1 MYTSTIHL
9 PALSAGGLCFVE
21 GVSMTRK
28 ALVLLMMAAVI
39 AFVAWVVDA
48 TFTPAQLVF
57 VAVLGMLATVPLAFV
72 ARRRM
77 DREPSI
83 ERARDVVTWFHFAFG
98 ALVASALVA
107 ATRYTLTTGVLHLPV
122 PPWMG
127 MVIMVVSSAVVLLV
141 MANLALKGR
150 GAPFAVALT
159 RLVAVEWFYAWTRNP
174 MVLAGTVGLVGL
186 GLYLG
191 SGLFLLY
198 IVLLVI
204 PAFII
209 FLTLVEERELEIRF
223 GQPYLD
229 YKARTPPFFPRRP
242 R

>member
-1 MYTSTIHL
+1 MPNKTYVLVMMLVVI
-9 PALSAGGLCFVE
+9 GLVVWVINAPF
-21 GVSMTRK
+21 SPPQ
-28 ALVLLMMAAVI
+28 LVL
-39 AFVAWVVDA
+39 
-48 TFTPAQLVF
+48 
-57 VAVLGMLATVPLAFV
+57 VAVLGMLTTIPLALI

-77 DREPSI
+77 DREPTL
-83 ERARDVVTWFHFAFG
+83 ERARSVVTWFHFAFG

-107 ATRYTLTTGVLHLPV
+107 ATRYTLTTGFLHLPV

-127 MVIMVVSSAVVLLV
+127 MTIMVVSSAVVLLV

-159 RLVAVEWFYAWTRNP
+159 RLVAAEWFYAWTRNP
-174 MVLAGTVGLVGL
+174 MVLAGTVGLIGL

-191 SGLFLLY
+191 SGMFLLY
-198 IVLLVI
+198 VVLLVI

-209 FLTLVEERELEIRF
+209 FLTLVEERELELRF
-223 GQPYLD
+223 GQSYLD

-242 R
+242 L